1 MARLVTDACKAEANS
16 RLVVLRLATLILRMR
31 AGWAELF
38 GDLDTAAIALAVASI
53 HADRLLR
60 AEDLSPEV
68 RNLEN
73 PLPEHLYGR
82 CNIASVAVAAGLN
95 RETARRKIR
104 KLEEAGILEREGS
117 DVRLAANLSQ
127 RGDLLKLVRAQ
138 VDFLRKTADD
148 LMRDGV
154 IVLEDDGH

>member
-95 RETARRKIR
+95 RETARRKIS
-104 KLEEAGILEREGS
+104 KLESAGIVIREGA
-117 DVRLAANLSQ
+117 DVRLAAGFTQ
-127 RGDLLKLVRAQ
+127 REDLIRLVGAQ
-138 VDFLRKTADD
+138 LECLRRTADE
-148 LMRDGV
+148 LLRDGV
-154 IVLEDDGH
+154 IVHQVEGP

>member
-1 MARLVTDACKAEANS
+1 MARLLTDACKAEANS

-38 GDLDTAAIALAVASI
+38 GDLDTAAIAMAVASI

-60 AEDLSPEV
+60 DENLSPEV
-68 RNLEN
+68 RSLET
-73 PLPEHLYGR
+73 PLPEHMYGR

-95 RETARRKIR
+95 RETARRKIS
-104 KLEEAGILEREGS
+104 KLVDAGILVKEGS
-117 DVRLAANLSQ
+117 DVRLSAHLAQ
-127 RGDLLKLVRAQ
+127 RGDLIKLVRAQ
-138 VDFLRKTADD
+138 VDHIRKTADE

-154 IVLEDDGH
+154 IVYEGDSH

>member
-1 MARLVTDACKAEANS
+1 MARLLTDACKAEANS

-38 GDLDTAAIALAVASI
+38 GDLDTAAIAMAVASI

-60 AEDLSPEV
+60 DENLSPEV
-68 RNLEN
+68 RSLET
-73 PLPEHLYGR
+73 PLPEHMYGR

-95 RETARRKIR
+95 RETARRKIS
-104 KLEEAGILEREGS
+104 KLVDAGILVKEGS
-117 DVRLAANLSQ
+117 DVRLSAHLAQ
-127 RGDLLKLVRAQ
+127 RGDLIKLVRAQ
-138 VDFLRKTADD
+138 VDHVRKTADE

-154 IVLEDDGH
+154 IVYEGDSH

>member
-1 MARLVTDACKAEANS
+1 MARLLTDACKAEANS

-38 GDLDTAAIALAVASI
+38 GDFDTAAIAMAVASI

-60 AEDLSPEV
+60 DENVSPEV
-68 RNLEN
+68 RSLEK
-73 PLPEHLYGR
+73 PLPEHMYGR

-95 RETARRKIR
+95 RETARRKIS
-104 KLEEAGILEREGS
+104 KLVDAGILEREGS
-117 DVRLAANLSQ
+117 DVRLSANLAQ
-127 RGDLLKLVRAQ
+127 RSDLIKLVRTQ
-138 VDFLRKTADD
+138 VDHVRKTTDE

-154 IVLEDDGH
+154 IVYEGDTN

>member
-1 MARLVTDACKAEANS
+1 MARLLTDACKAEANS

-38 GDLDTAAIALAVASI
+38 GDLDTAAIAMAVASI

-60 AEDLSPEV
+60 DENLSPEV
-68 RNLEN
+68 RSLET
-73 PLPEHLYGR
+73 PLPEHMYGR

-95 RETARRKIR
+95 RETARRKIS
-104 KLEEAGILEREGS
+104 KLVDAGILVREGS
-117 DVRLAANLSQ
+117 DVRLSAHLAQ
-127 RGDLLKLVRAQ
+127 RGDLIKLVRAQ
-138 VDFLRKTADD
+138 VDHVRKTADE

-154 IVLEDDGH
+154 IVYEGDSH

>member
-1 MARLVTDACKAEANS
+1 MARLLTDACKAEANS

-38 GDLDTAAIALAVASI
+38 GDLDTAAIAMAVASI

-60 AEDLSPEV
+60 DENVSPEV
-68 RNLEN
+68 RSLET
-73 PLPEHLYGR
+73 PLPEHMYGR

-95 RETARRKIR
+95 RETARRKIS
-104 KLEEAGILEREGS
+104 KLVDAGILVKEGS
-117 DVRLAANLSQ
+117 DVRLSAHLAQ
-127 RGDLLKLVRAQ
+127 RGDLIKLVRAQ
-138 VDFLRKTADD
+138 VDHVRKTADE

-154 IVLEDDGH
+154 IVYEGDSH

>member
-1 MARLVTDACKAEANS
+1 MARLLTDACKAEANS

-38 GDLDTAAIALAVASI
+38 GDLDTAAIAMAVASI

-60 AEDLSPEV
+60 DENLSPEV
-68 RNLEN
+68 RSLEK
-73 PLPEHLYGR
+73 PLPEHMYGR

-95 RETARRKIR
+95 RETARRKIS
-104 KLEEAGILEREGS
+104 KLVDAGILVREGS
-117 DVRLAANLSQ
+117 DVRLSAHLAQ
-127 RGDLLKLVRAQ
+127 RGDLIKLVRAQ
-138 VDFLRKTADD
+138 VDHVRKTADE

-154 IVLEDDGH
+154 IVYEGDRH